1 MKTPI
6 VISGIVCVLA
16 VSGCGS
22 GKIASHTTSSTSHSA
37 TATQPATLNRLKATV
52 RRSLR
57 AYHRLSVRS
66 LWSNT
71 IGTQPAAI
79 AGPALSNLRAA
90 LAQRRTRGVRVR
102 LLSDHF
108 RITSIRVDPSFAT
121 ATALVTDPQR
131 VQPYGYDGHPLG
143 RAVNLNEHA
152 RIELHRADR
161 PLRFVVWKVSATK

>member
-6 VISGIVCVLA
+6 VITGIACVLA
-16 VSGCGS
+16 MTGCGG
-22 GKIASHTTSSTSHSA
+22 GKTAGDTTSSTSNSA
-37 TATQPATLNRLKATV
+37 TATQSATLARLKAAV
-52 RRSLR
+52 RSSLS

-71 IGTQPAAI
+71 IDSHQVAI

-102 LLSDHF
+102 LLSDRFH
-108 RITSIRVDPSFAT
+108 ITSIHLDPSFAT
-121 ATALVTDPQR
+121 ATALVADPQR
-131 VQPYGYDGHPLG
+131 VQPYGYDGRPLG

-152 RIELHRADR
+152 RIELHRAER